1 MIITPGCIQLGNAK
15 PGVPVLNRYAPVIT
29 EAGYNGR
36 RGDGLLSSQGWQ
48 LTNVTETV
56 SDNPDGLG
64 GHVVALSKTRSGISW
79 RALQEIPD
87 GSDLIRYGGKLRCC
101 FRITTPGFVS
111 GRYAFAFYWRI
122 NADSLPEGVQLDNNT
137 LSGAAPFVVSCTV
150 TTDSNRN
157 IILSRHTSSL
167 QKICDLGPFDNE
179 WHELILDF
187 PGGNSVSITPH
198 YDGTALTPFNMTWSR
213 ATTQENQLTL
223 TDITSGVTYV
233 TEFASFTMYVC
244 RDNGTVTISDEDTS
258 GYVYF
263 SEQHTGGRV
272 VLPDAA
278 ISAGNTIDI
287 VNSGAPVMVKPAK
300 NNVLLKVPGN
310 SDALPSAFMLTGSG
324 QLVQSG

>member
-1 MIITPGCIQLGNAK
+1 PC
-15 PGVPVLNRYAPVIT
+15 
-29 EAGYNGR
+29 E
-36 RGDGLLSSQGWQ
+36 
-48 LTNVTETV
+48 
-56 SDNPDGLG
+56 
-64 GHVVALSKTRSGISW
+64 
-79 RALQEIPD
+79 
-87 GSDLIRYGGKLRCC
+87 
-101 FRITTPGFVS
+101 
-111 GRYAFAFYWRI
+111 
-122 NADSLPEGVQLDNNT
+122 
-137 LSGAAPFVVSCTV
+137 
-150 TTDSNRN
+150 
-157 IILSRHTSSL
+157 
-167 QKICDLGPFDNE
+167 NE
-179 WHELILDF
+179 LHELIFDF
-187 PGGNSVSITPH
+187 PGWNSVSITPQD
-198 YDGTALTPFNMTWSR
+198 DGTALTPFNMTWSR